1 MKKTTD
7 FENIKSFIDWIITKN
22 NVKEIINEFE
32 EQRDKGFVFERLF
45 DLVIKFGYC
54 DVFTPNNNFNHIISN
69 VNNGVIDYLINLQTY
84 LLNNNVS
91 SGNSGGASD
100 ITLYDIEKEQY
111 IFISSKYPKSNED
124 IKKSKSVDYY
134 DIQKIIAMIDDNKHI
149 YENYKIYL
157 VVPNKKKVLDKV
169 KQANKSSKYIT
180 KYMTEENILDE
191 EYLNKYFLELKKD
204 LLKYDFEDYNNVFMK
219 KKDKLTTRFHQKLIN

>member
-1 MKKTTD
+1 MKTTD
-7 FENIKSFIDWIITKN
+7 FENIKSFIECIITKN
-22 NVKEIINEFE
+22 NVKEIIDNFE
-32 EQRDKGFVFERLF
+32 TQSDKGFVFERLF

-84 LLNNNVS
+84 LEKNNVS

-169 KQANKSSKYIT
+169 KQANKSSKYI
-180 KYMTEENILDE
+180 L
-191 EYLNKYFLELKKD
+191 
-204 LLKYDFEDYNNVFMK
+204 
-219 KKDKLTTRFHQKLIN
+219 